1 MTKNMNLRAMEIF
14 VIVVDKGSMADA
26 SKALGMTQSS
36 ISQQVSN
43 QEDLFAVRLLDRSV
57 RPLTP
62 TPAGQLYYDHAIR
75 TLDAATGMWNALQ
88 KADQNSLYQ
97 IRVAVI
103 DTLADTLIPALSYD
117 LGKRYPAGRI
127 KIWSGQTG
135 DHRTALLERK
145 TDLII
150 TMDQMEDIDAME
162 RYPLY
167 REPFVLAIPT
177 AAKKEGD
184 LLGFLIKNLPFI
196 RYSPRLQIGQLIEQ
210 QLRRL
215 RLNIPHRYEL
225 DTTRA
230 IMPMVAAG
238 QGWTITTPTGLLD
251 CRHFLDNVKVL
262 PLPFAS
268 FSRQISLVSR
278 DRELGK
284 LPKQL
289 ARICQEHVKTVAM
302 PQIQHNLPPEI
313 EVVSYNQ
320 SS

>member
-36 ISQQVSN
+36 ISQQISN
-43 QEDLFAVRLLDRSV
+43 QEELFAVKLLDRSV

-62 TPAGQLYYDHAIR
+62 TPAGQLYYDHAIK
-75 TLDAATGMWNALQ
+75 TLDAATGMWNAMQ

-135 DHRTALLERK
+135 DHRTALLERR

-150 TMDQMEDIDAME
+150 TMDQMEDVDSME

-167 REPFVLAIPT
+167 REPFVLAIPAT
-177 AAKKEGD
+177 VAKEGD
-184 LLGFLIKNLPFI
+184 LLDVLVKKLPFI

-238 QGWTITTPTGLLD
+238 RGWTLTTPTGLLD
-251 CRHFLDNVKVL
+251 CRHFLENVKIL
-262 PLPFAS
+262 PLPFTS
-268 FSRQISLVSR
+268 FSRQISLVAR
-278 DRELGK
+278 DRELGN
-284 LPKQL
+284 LPRQL
-289 ARICQEHVKTVAM
+289 ALICQEHIKAIAM
-302 PQIQHNLPPEI
+302 PQILSKLPPEI
-313 EVVSYNQ
+313 ESVSYA
-320 SS
+320 